1 MMWTMLES
9 TESVLKMSAIIVIEG
24 IRKGSG
30 PQNYTFK
37 SDADPFDQEA
47 QLARQI
53 YRGGV

>member
-1 MMWTMLES
+1 MLES